1 MTNNMM
7 FIKLTEVEYS
17 KGLGTIV
24 NLSEIVSINPTTK
37 VIHLKNNEVL
47 TLTKVSMNRLISV
60 LEEGNLLV

>member
-1 MTNNMM
+1 MANNMM

-17 KGLGTIV
+17 KGLETIV